1 MKIMMDIIPQIQI
14 NQQANIIV
22 NQVPAINKIEID
34 QAIQILILNHQI
46 IHLLIKDHLHIL
58 THQIYHQEEYIHI
71 LHHLSNRI
79 LLNKTNHLL
88 IYQING
94 MRLRKKMLIKVG
106 VII

>member
-1 MKIMMDIIPQIQI
+1 MDIIPQIQI

-22 NQVPAINKIEID
+22 IQVPAINKIEIN
-34 QAIQILILNHQI
+34 QAIQILIPNHQI
-46 IHLLIKDHLHIL
+46 IHLLIKDNLHIHLH
-58 THQIYHQEEYIHI
+58 HIYHQEYIHI
-71 LHHLSNRI
+71 LHHLRNRI

-94 MRLRKKMLIKVG
+94 MRLRRKMLIKVV